1 MWKIK
6 IWALSHVEDTSSL
19 AMSLCTDCATLYTY
33 FAPFLRLWRE
43 NASNIKNQTYD
54 TSLFFFTAGVVRLPH
69 VKSMLAARPLTN
81 NYSIRFRLIVAL
93 ETNRVARTQDMAQW
107 PPYKVVGDAAL
118 HKPLSRYACC
128 STYCTFQCPNR
139 FHRCSHLRWSGPKEF
154 SPADL
159 PWWRYSQDTSG
170 DKKCGNIDGFAKSGF
185 TELVQKN
192 ETLSVVWPLM
202 FFINYIIWHN
212 KTVPSAP
219 LKRKTLFWRRV
230 TGAG

>member
-1 MWKIK
+1 MQHYIHILRPSCACDGKTHRTSRIK
-6 IWALSHVEDTSSL
+6 HTI
-19 AMSLCTDCATLYTY
+19 
-33 FAPFLRLWRE
+33 R
-43 NASNIKNQTYD
+43 
-54 TSLFFFTAGVVRLPH
+54 LFFFTAGVVRLPH

-159 PWWRYSQDTSG
+159 P
-170 DKKCGNIDGFAKSGF
+170 
-185 TELVQKN
+185 
-192 ETLSVVWPLM
+192 
-202 FFINYIIWHN
+202 
-212 KTVPSAP
+212 
-219 LKRKTLFWRRV
+219 
-230 TGAG
+230 

>member
-1 MWKIK
+1 MENQNLSPQSRRRYKFIGHVPLHRLCNT
-6 IWALSHVEDTSSL
+6 IYIFCALL
-19 AMSLCTDCATLYTY
+19 APVTGK
-33 FAPFLRLWRE
+33 RIE
-43 NASNIKNQTYD
+43 HQESNIRYV
-54 TSLFFFTAGVVRLPH
+54 SIFFTAGVVRLPH

-159 PWWRYSQDTSG
+159 P
-170 DKKCGNIDGFAKSGF
+170 
-185 TELVQKN
+185 
-192 ETLSVVWPLM
+192 
-202 FFINYIIWHN
+202 
-212 KTVPSAP
+212 
-219 LKRKTLFWRRV
+219 
-230 TGAG
+230 